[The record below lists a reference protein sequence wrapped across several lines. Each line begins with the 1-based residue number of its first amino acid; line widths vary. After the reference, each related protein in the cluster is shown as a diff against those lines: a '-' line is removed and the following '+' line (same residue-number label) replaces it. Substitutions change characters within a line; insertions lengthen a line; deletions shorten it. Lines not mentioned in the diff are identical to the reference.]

1 MVTVWFGVGQ
11 FLSGAMGQ
19 LYPGG
24 DTFECIFNYKIFE
37 SEENDI
43 FIFHIGYLKHNTTM
57 AFPSVL
63 IFKDPPKFIDY
74 EITSKHQPE
83 VIKGRINFNEKRKD
97 R

>member
-1 MVTVWFGVGQ
+1 M
-11 FLSGAMGQ
+11 LQ
-19 LYPGG
+19 LYY
-24 DTFECIFNYKIFE
+24 TMT
-37 SEENDI
+37 
-43 FIFHIGYLKHNTTM
+43 HNTTM